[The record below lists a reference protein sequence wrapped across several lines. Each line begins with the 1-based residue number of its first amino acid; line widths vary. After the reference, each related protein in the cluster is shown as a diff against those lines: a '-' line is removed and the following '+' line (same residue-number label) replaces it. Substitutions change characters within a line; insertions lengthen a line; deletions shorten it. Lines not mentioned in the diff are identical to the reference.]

1 MLNKNE
7 VEPIINNIQSNN
19 PKCDKDTLLN
29 FLINTDLDTY
39 DLVFHNDSDETFN
52 TRINNLDE
60 LSNFINKHS
69 NQDGTYL
76 AILDNGPFCN
86 VTVSN
91 INVKPII
98 IFTFEQQNLKN
109 IEEPTVETT
118 DEEPNVETTEE
129 EPSVETTEEEPSVE
143 TTEES
148 SVENTEERKQ
158 IKKPP
163 RPTDEIRKKL
173 LFQDAPDN
181 IQIEDEVLS
190 NIQENSP
197 RERTKPTYTPS
208 QQSNISNNELLID
221 ELKERLKERDELKE
235 RLKERINP
243 TWKDSPAE
251 KEVPT
256 EEISQA
262 EEVPSIERP
271 LPPRPN
277 EFERQRAQM
286 GLVPRIDGGKQK
298 KRKNKSTKKNKRKNK
313 GTKKNKRKIKKKAT
327 KSKK

>member
-1 MLNKNE
+1 
-7 VEPIINNIQSNN
+7 S
-19 PKCDKDTLLN
+19 
-29 FLINTDLDTY
+29 
-39 DLVFHNDSDETFN
+39 
-52 TRINNLDE
+52 
-60 LSNFINKHS
+60 
-69 NQDGTYL
+69 
-76 AILDNGPFCN
+76 
-86 VTVSN
+86 
-91 INVKPII
+91 
-98 IFTFEQQNLKN
+98 
-109 IEEPTVETT
+109 VETT
-118 DEEPNVETTEE
+118 E
-129 EPSVETTEEEPSVE
+129 EPSVET
-143 TTEES
+143 
-148 SVENTEERKQ
+148 TEERKQ

-208 QQSNISNNELLID
+208 QQSNMSNNELLI
-221 ELKERLKERDELKE
+221 DELKE

-243 TWKDSPAE
+243 TWKDSPAKE
-251 KEVPT
+251 EVPT